1 MTDELKFPDA
11 DAREPLDE
19 RLKTLVRE
27 AYSPPVS
34 AAGADAYWAGI
45 EQRIMSR
52 VSAESTDRSWLSELA
67 PWARLGLA
75 AAAAIFALTSVINQQ
90 MTDLDEQVAY
100 EAVVQPDLSSVSE
113 EPIAAQ
119 YVPAENGASALRYY
133 LSN

>member
-19 RLKTLVRE
+19 RLKALVRE

-34 AAGADAYWAGI
+34 AAGADTYWAGI
-45 EQRIMSR
+45 EQRIMAR
-52 VSAESTDRSWLSELA
+52 VSAEAADRSWLSELV
-67 PWARLGLA
+67 PWARVGLA
-75 AAAAIFALTSVINQQ
+75 AAAAIFALTSVINQR
-90 MTDLDEQVAY
+90 MTDVDDQVAY
-100 EAVVQPDLSSVSE
+100 EAVIQPDLSSASD

-119 YVPAENGASALRYY
+119 YVPAENDASALRYY